1 MRLTDCFM
9 DVVAYVSYCLKS
21 ENIPSFDQVR
31 ADILRLVGESEQRFE
46 KGSFTRD
53 DYDLARFAV
62 CAWVDESL
70 IGSSW
75 SDKGQWLKEPLQRI
89 YYQTSDA
96 GELFFQR
103 LNTLGPHQQHVRE
116 VYYLCLALGFSGQ
129 YCNEG
134 DEFLIDQLKI
144 SNLKLLTGSSVG
156 LPSLSREDL
165 FPDAYPGP
173 IDVELPQTKAEKKF
187 SLLTLASVG
196 VPFILFLV
204 LFVIYR
210 FVLSSIGDNIISTV
224 Q

>member
-9 DVVAYVSYCLKS
+9 DVIAYVSYCLQS
-21 ENIPSFDQVR
+21 DNIPEFTQVK

-70 IGSSW
+70 LGSNW

-156 LPSLSREDL
+156 LPSLNREEL
-165 FPDAYPGP
+165 FPDAYPRQ
-173 IDVELPQTKAEKKF
+173 IDVAELPQTAEKKF
-187 SLLTLASVG
+187 SLLTIISVG

-204 LFVIYR
+204 LFVIYK

-224 Q
+224 